1 MGRFC
6 ARSNFCFHIPLLA
19 QNCISSI
26 GKWHPFQIPSLNLH
40 IPFNCCNCTL
50 FKMCINLKPE
60 RFSWLFH
67 KMHVRPL
74 GLFMDQNDEILYP
87 FIYHKSRPPPPP
99 PPPLALFISNT
110 FEGGLLEREDLFI
123 NLVKTMVS
131 VIHKKL
137 ARMQSSKAQGQWLEV
152 LQPRDKNSLDQS
164 IQSFTVIH
172 CNWLIK
178 SIHQWIII
186 RGRGGGLINL
196 LSLKREGLLEGG
208 A

>member
-1 MGRFC
+1 MTKF
-6 ARSNFCFHIPLLA
+6 S
-19 QNCISSI
+19 
-26 GKWHPFQIPSLNLH
+26 
-40 IPFNCCNCTL
+40 TL
-50 FKMCINLKPE
+50 SYTINQD
-60 RFSWLFH
+60 H
-67 KMHVRPL
+67 
-74 GLFMDQNDEILYP
+74 
-87 FIYHKSRPPPPP
+87 PPP

-123 NLVKTMVS
+123 NLAKTMVS

-152 LQPRDKNSLDQS
+152 LQPRDKNILDQS

-208 A
+208 GLAGDFWYIKPKKVPLLDRASLYI

>member
-1 MGRFC
+1 MTKFSTLSYTS
-6 ARSNFCFHIPLLA
+6 ASEIPT
-19 QNCISSI
+19 ISY
-26 GKWHPFQIPSLNLH
+26 
-40 IPFNCCNCTL
+40 T
-50 FKMCINLKPE
+50 INQDH
-60 RFSWLFH
+60 S
-67 KMHVRPL
+67 
-74 GLFMDQNDEILYP
+74 
-87 FIYHKSRPPPPP
+87 PPP

-123 NLVKTMVS
+123 NLAKTMVS
-131 VIHKKL
+131 DFIHKKL

-152 LQPRDKNSLDQS
+152 LQPRDKNILDQS